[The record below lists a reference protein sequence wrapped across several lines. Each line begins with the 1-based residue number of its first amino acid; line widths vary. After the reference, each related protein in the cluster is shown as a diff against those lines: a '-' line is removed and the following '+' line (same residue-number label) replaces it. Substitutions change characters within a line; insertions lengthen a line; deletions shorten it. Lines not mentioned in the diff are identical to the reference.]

1 MTSLTE
7 TLRRFDVFEG
17 FTDEELVQIAS
28 LCREEAYDDGDVIF
42 AEDMPAEKLYLILDG
57 KVSLEKR
64 VQLGRS
70 GSRRRATVSV
80 VGTNQAMGWSSL
92 IAPHLYTSSGVCL
105 EPTKVLAINGEELR
119 RFMAQDPA
127 AGYQIL
133 DKIASIVK
141 MRLQNTTA
149 MMTYFLS
156 IVSHELR
163 TPLAAIENY
172 LQVML
177 GGYTGELTPRQRR
190 MMQRSVLRLND
201 LRSLIGDVLD
211 LARMRP
217 EEIQADFEWFDP
229 VEIGT
234 EAIEDVRM
242 AADEKGITLKA
253 VGPAEF
259 KPIVGARRRLRQ
271 VISNLLSNAVKFS
284 PTGSTVTLAAIDEP
298 DRLVIKVTDEG
309 IGIPA
314 EDQKHIFEDFFR
326 ARNAKEVGGA
336 GLGLSIARK
345 IVDAHHGQIWV
356 ESPYAEGKSGTRFTV
371 VIPRNLRTPEM
382 KRA

>member
-17 FTDEELVQIAS
+17 FTDEELIQIAS